1 MSKNIVKKIP
11 ISNLSRKIID
21 LRTGLGAVKLKPVV
35 KKISLVYSVKND
47 NAGARYFKKEN
58 LPRIIYNNPGLPIEV
73 SVLKEK
79 GVKPTLTI
87 EFDEII
93 DLTKKM
99 SEDICR
105 EFIRITDAKPAILI

>member
-1 MSKNIVKKIP
+1 M
-11 ISNLSRKIID
+11 D
-21 LRTGLGAVKLKPVV
+21 LRTGLGAVKLKPEV

-58 LPRIIYNNPGLPIEV
+58 LPRIAYNNPGLPIGV

-79 GVKPTLTI
+79 RVKPTLTI
-87 EFDEII
+87 EFDNSKDETI

-99 SEDICR
+99 SEVICR
-105 EFIRITDAKPAILI
+105 EFIQITKVKPAILV

>member
-87 EFDEII
+87 EFGIVI
-93 DLTKKM
+93 D
-99 SEDICR
+99 I
-105 EFIRITDAKPAILI
+105 